1 MSLSNCNIFELLL
14 FPSELMLVLIGEIL
28 PFVFKSVL
36 GGNEPHLILSE
47 VAIFIQ
53 EGVDTEVRFVR
64 KVVERTVKGEP
75 ERFDHIDFLS
85 ICGFND
91 FET

>member
-64 KVVERTVKGEP
+64 EVVERTVKGEP
-75 ERFDHIDFLS
+75 Q
-85 ICGFND
+85 
-91 FET
+91 